1 MKPFIDVITRVSWSV
16 LVLLVTGVVQ
26 IAGAQAQAGASSTPN
41 VRQPS
46 KSKATSRP
54 AAQPTPC
61 PHSGISPIQSSSTTG
76 HHKVVL
82 SWNPSAPSS
91 NGHTD
96 VVGYC
101 LYRTKDDMS
110 PNEANCADCEQINR
124 FAFSGVSCLDTVVED
139 NAKYK
144 YVVAAVDI
152 NRHLSSPSNWALA
165 QIPDASQRGAGHVP
179 SPPPPACPRPSDSGQ
194 NHKAVH

>member
-1 MKPFIDVITRVSWSV
+1 MKHFIDVVTRVFWCV

-26 IAGAQAQAGASSTPN
+26 TAGAQAQASSTPN

-46 KSKATSRP
+46 KSKATPSP

-61 PHSGISPIQSSSTTG
+61 PNSGISPIQSSSTTS

-91 NGHTD
+91 DGHTD
-96 VVGYC
+96 AVGYC
-101 LYRTKDDMS
+101 LYRTKDDMP
-110 PNEANCADCEQINR
+110 PNEANCADCEQTNP

-152 NRHLSSPSNWALA
+152 NRHLSSPSNWAPA
-165 QIPDASQRGAGHVP
+165 AIPVASQPGAGHIP
-179 SPPPPACPRPSDSGQ
+179 SPPPPACPRPSYSWHQ
-194 NHKAVH
+194 KAVH